1 MNSEET
7 DENKE
12 QINDNKET
20 NQETEEKEIALNL
33 EENKQ
38 IEKRR
43 ELNLLDTEEQQ
54 KKKPSC
60 KCACVLF

>member
-43 ELNLLDTEEQQ
+43 ELNLLDTEEQR

>member
-33 EENKQ
+33 ENKQ

>member
-1 MNSEET
+1 M
-7 DENKE
+7 
-12 QINDNKET
+12 IIRET

>member
-12 QINDNKET
+12 QINNNKET
-20 NQETEEKEIALNL
+20 NQEIEDKEIALNL

-38 IEKRR
+38 FEKRR
-43 ELNLLDTEEQQ
+43 ELNLLDTEELR

-60 KCACVLF
+60 KCVCVLF

>member
-12 QINDNKET
+12 QIKDNKET

-38 IEKRR
+38 IEKGR

-60 KCACVLF
+60 KCTCVLF